1 MSVNSVDQYIGS
13 RIEQGRRLSQLSLR
27 ELASEMC
34 LNQGTLKKYITGE
47 APVIPEDLLEF
58 ACVFNVSPLFFFEDM
73 PEKIRRQSRRCQNL
87 ITQGLKDFEYEN
99 AAFYHPFTDN
109 RTLELL
115 NNLQKIEDDRITEL
129 LTELVRRIT
138 AV

>member
-1 MSVNSVDQYIGS
+1 MSDNSVNQYIGS
-13 RIEQGRRLSQLSLR
+13 RIEQARRLSQLSLR

-34 LNQGTLKKYITGE
+34 LNLATLKKYISGE
-47 APVIPEDLLEF
+47 ASVIPEDLLEF

-73 PEKIRRQSRRCQNL
+73 PDEIRRQSRRCQVLNN
-87 ITQGLKDFEYEN
+87 QGLKDFELEN

-109 RTLELL
+109 QTLELL
-115 NNLQKIEDDRITEL
+115 HNLQKIEDERITEL
-129 LTELVRRIT
+129 LTELVRRIS